1 MCKLTGTVS
10 FDTKTD
16 RDILR
21 WLDRQENR
29 SAAVREAIR
38 AHITRGGVTLSDVYQ
53 AVKDLERKM
62 RSGSVTIQANRDED
76 WHEDPDLA
84 AALTSLGNLS

>member
-1 MCKLTGTVS
+1 MSKITKTIS
-10 FDTKTD
+10 FDTDDD

-21 WLDRQENR
+21 WLDQQENR

-38 AHITRGGVTLSDVYQ
+38 AHITRGGVTVSDVYQ

-62 RSGSVTIQANRDED
+62 RSGSVAIQANRDED
-76 WHEDPDLA
+76 WHEDPDLV